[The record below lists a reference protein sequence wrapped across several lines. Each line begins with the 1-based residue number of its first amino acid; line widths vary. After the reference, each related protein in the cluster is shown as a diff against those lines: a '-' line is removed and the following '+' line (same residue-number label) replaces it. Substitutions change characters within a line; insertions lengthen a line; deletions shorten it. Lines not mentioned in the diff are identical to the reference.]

1 MSRFTT
7 SAVFLLAIAFRPAH
21 AVTSEERYR
30 IQTELGAMEGWRLA
44 PEAILRYCNH
54 IDPANDDAR
63 RIRYEGWVN
72 ENRDL
77 IAGIDHRFTVLVP
90 LFPLPH
96 SSADP
101 VAFVKARI
109 ITEILRSTFLD
120 KSTDEQVAFCQSY
133 TQSNFTWF
141 DSKKLERVHTAI
153 AFLDAWSK
161 EHEDAH

>member
-1 MSRFTT
+1 MSRFIT

-77 IAGIDHRFTVLVP
+77 ITDSP
-90 LFPLPH
+90 C
-96 SSADP
+96 SSLC
-101 VAFVKARI
+101 FRCR
-109 ITEILRSTFLD
+109 ILRQIQLR
-120 KSTDEQVAFCQSY
+120 
-133 TQSNFTWF
+133 
-141 DSKKLERVHTAI
+141 L
-153 AFLDAWSK
+153 
-161 EHEDAH
+161 